1 MHVRLCDQ
9 IRLARPNDSIESEG
23 ALVDSGL
30 NEILVNVVDVLA
42 GDDGFVVLVPLGR
55 GYGVPAPLYQ
65 ADTQAFYDAGED
77 AFGHFG
83 VVIHNRRVRNAP
95 INSAKGD

>member
-1 MHVRLCDQ
+1 MHIGLCDQ

-30 NEILVNVVDVLA
+30 NEVLVNVVDVLA
-42 GDDGFVVLVPLGR
+42 GDDGFVVFVPLRG

-65 ADTQAFYDAGED
+65 ADSQAFYDAGEN
-77 AFGHFG
+77 ALGHFG
-83 VVIHNRRVRNAP
+83 VVVHNRRVSDAP
-95 INSAKGD
+95 IDSAKGD